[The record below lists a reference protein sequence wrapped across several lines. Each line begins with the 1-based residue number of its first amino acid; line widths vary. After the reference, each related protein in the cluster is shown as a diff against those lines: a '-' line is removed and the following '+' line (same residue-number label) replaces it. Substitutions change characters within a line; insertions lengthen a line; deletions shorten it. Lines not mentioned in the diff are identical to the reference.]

1 MVKVGIC
8 GCGFIGKIHGK
19 AWRSLSE
26 AAVEGCY
33 DVSPAAAKSLAGEL
47 GAQSF
52 GSFERMLA
60 AVDVVSVCVPTSF
73 HRQYAIAAL
82 EAGKHVLCE
91 KPIALSLEDA
101 SAMLA
106 AAAAAKTFF
115 MVGLTHRFYAENVLV
130 HEAAAGGRLGTV
142 LSCSAYR
149 LGVMPDWSAG
159 GWMADGSKSGGA
171 ATDFVMHDIDLCN
184 WIGGEPKLVMA
195 QGIKS
200 ASGAWDYMDISIHYA
215 SGVKGFVEGG
225 WLFKGQ
231 WPFSQE
237 HRILG
242 TKGAAQW
249 VSRMAKNIEKR
260 MSADSTIGIYIE
272 GEEADLPAWQ
282 RRDPFEREMEYFL
295 QCVIS
300 GNKPSVV
307 TPLDAYRALQVSL
320 AARQSAETLSP
331 VRID

>member
-19 AWRSLSE
+19 GWKSLKE
-26 AAVEGCY
+26 ATVTGCF
-33 DVSPAAAKSLAGEL
+33 DVSTAAAENLAREL
-47 GAQSF
+47 GAQAF
-52 GSFERMLA
+52 GSFEKMLA
-60 AVDVVSVCVPTSF
+60 EVDIVSICVPTF
-73 HRQYAIAAL
+73 LHRQYAVSAL
-82 EAGKHVLCE
+82 KAGTHVLCE

-101 SAMLA
+101 SAIVA
-106 AAAAAKTFF
+106 AAAAAKSFF

-130 HEAAAGGRLGTV
+130 HEAAASGRLGTV

-159 GWMADGSKSGGA
+159 GWMADGAKSGGA

-184 WIGGEPKLVMA
+184 WIGGEPKLVMS

-200 ASGAWDYMDISIHYA
+200 VTGAWDYMDISIHYA

-242 TKGAAQW
+242 TRGAAQW

-260 MSADSTIGIYIE
+260 MSADSTVGIYVQ
-272 GEEADLPAWQ
+272 GEEADLPTWQ
-282 RRDPFEREMEYFL
+282 RRDPFEKEMEYFL
-295 QCVIS
+295 QCVLS
-300 GNKPSVV
+300 GSKPSVV
-307 TPLDAYRALQVSL
+307 TPVDAYRALQVSL
-320 AARQSAETLSP
+320 AAKESAETLGP